1 MKYNTQ
7 REKLTIPEYGRN
19 VQSLVDYALTI
30 EDREKRTAFAGI
42 IINAMAQ
49 VNPSVRELSD
59 YKH

>member
-30 EDREKRTAFAGI
+30 EDREKNGFCGDNHKRHGSGQSFRQGI
-42 IINAMAQ
+42 ERLQA
-49 VNPSVRELSD
+49 
-59 YKH
+59 